1 MRISGLN
8 TILCAIEIGT
18 KFKTISEVKICIFVY
33 LNSFSNLYNPREPTT
48 NNKNL
53 IPEYFLRGKQKSL
66 LVLN

>member
-48 NNKNL
+48 NNKEFN
-53 IPEYFLRGKQKSL
+53 S
-66 LVLN
+66 